1 MSAFPQK
8 MDSLVRVAVTTLTA
22 SAMAGWGISS
32 TVMAKECL
40 TRSCRPVTGT
50 GMCPAA
56 MPACLPCQHQ
66 RRSARPY
73 SARRMDTSLRGHVR
87 TSSVSALEVWGMS
100 STVMMDSSSTLPSQC
115 VTGHGTT
122 PGVATLQIQPRI
134 QIQQPPAQPQP
145 QLCQRNSAPTTAPR
159 LMECLERD
167 VVSTLTASALVER
180 DSFTI
185 VLLGQSLILSWDFVM
200 LLLLLSA
207 VPSI

>member
-1 MSAFPQK
+1 MSVFPKK
-8 MDSLVRVAVTTLTA
+8 MDSSVRVAVRTPTA
-22 SAMAGWGISS
+22 SAMVGWAISS
-32 TVMAKECL
+32 TVMARECL
-40 TRSCRPVTGT
+40 MRSCRPVTGT
-50 GMCPAA
+50 GTCPAV

-87 TSSVSALEVWGMS
+87 TSSASALEVWGMS

-122 PGVATLQIQPRI
+122 PDVATPQIQPRI
-134 QIQQPPAQPQP
+134 PTQQPPSQPPP
-145 QLCQRNSAPTTAPR
+145 QLYQRSSALTTVPR
-159 LMECLERD
+159 IMECLERD
-167 VVSTLTASALVER
+167 VVSTLTASALEER

-185 VLLGQSLILSWDFVM
+185 VLLGQSLIVSWDFVT